1 MEILRSEQFEHE
13 GNDCMIYDNLLLYEM
28 GRRFVVSWNGFKI
41 GWFGCKT
48 SNDMSVFNTLEEA
61 TKEFKRMLKVL
72 SWQHNSFML

>member
-1 MEILRSEQFEHE
+1 MKILRSEQFEHE
-13 GNDCMIYDNLLLYEM
+13 GNDCMIYDNVLLYEM

-72 SWQHNSFML
+72 SCQHNSSML